1 MNNSFKYAC
10 LFGGGAI
17 RGVSYIGAVKA
28 MEELGIS
35 PNTLAGSSVGSII
48 AALLAVGYNADE
60 IKDAFI
66 KVNFELFKD
75 ISLGIGSIFALSK
88 GEVFLEWVRELVEK
102 KFYGDKYKKGANRA
116 VTFRDI
122 DKNLVIITT
131 DLSNFECK
139 EFSKFET
146 PDYEIASAVRI
157 SCCMPGLMKPIE
169 YNKTLLVDGDLQ
181 KSWPMWKLSKN
192 LLSKDERILEFR
204 LEGYYDNNDTNDI
217 SGIGY
222 ANAVYSCMTAI
233 STAFITNLYI
243 NKDKFDYIVLN
254 TGDIV
259 VVDFNISESKRL
271 ELIDSGYSQTINY
284 FTKFLPDKKA
294 KIKNDYEIILNYM
307 LKIQKYINSRRIL
320 KAKITLGNLFMD
332 LASISDIIDHD
343 DYIDIIN
350 FKDLFIKNISY
361 PALFGRLSLKN
372 PNLVK
377 AEITKINTELQSK
390 IDELSEYLEQF
401 PAKINS

>member
-75 ISLGIGSIFALSK
+75 ISLGIGPIFALSK

-102 KFYGDKYKKGANRA
+102 KFYGDKYKKGSNRA

-377 AEITKINTELQSK
+377 AEITKINTELQNK